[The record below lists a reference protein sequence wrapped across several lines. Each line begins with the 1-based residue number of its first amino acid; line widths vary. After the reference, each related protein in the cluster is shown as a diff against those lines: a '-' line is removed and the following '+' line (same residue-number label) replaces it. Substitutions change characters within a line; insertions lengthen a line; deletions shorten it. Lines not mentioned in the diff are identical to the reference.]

1 MQVYYIEPKKRQC
14 VYIIDNVTHTDLS
27 FEYIDSLDI
36 SQEEKD
42 GVKRQIERHFNL
54 LPFYERQWR
63 NKILELTD
71 WLMVE
76 DATFNGIEVRETE
89 KFAEIKAYRK
99 ALREYDFLN
108 EDRPDRPSWLK
119 I

>member
-1 MQVYYIEPKKRQC
+1 MQVYYIEPKKRQY
-14 VYIIDNVTHTDLS
+14 VYTIDDVTHTDLS
-27 FEYIDSLDI
+27 DEYIDNLEI
-36 SQEEKD
+36 TEEDKI
-42 GVKRQIERHFNL
+42 KIKHEIKRHFNL
-54 LPFYERQWR
+54 LSFYERQWR

-76 DATFNGIEVRETE
+76 DATFNGVEVRETE

-99 ALREYDFLN
+99 ALREYDFIN
-108 EDRPDRPSWLK
+108 EDRPARPSWLK